1 MKYLI
6 LCEGKNEV
14 CIINL
19 LLKYN
24 KLKFKIDDLIALKPF
39 NARQLSNP
47 TIKSE
52 LRVYNRPVEIM
63 RIGDT
68 QRDKFSIPRELN
80 NIVFK
85 NKIYKYCTLPELEIL
100 LIINEGLYKQY
111 LNSKESPKT
120 FAKRNIIYNKRRYDQ
135 SSEFLKIYYG
145 GKRINMLVQNLIE
158 YKHLKKHKKDEFY
171 LADLL
176 RINNKK

>member
-6 LCEGKNEV
+6 LCEGSNEV

-24 KLKFKIDDLIALKPF
+24 KLKFKIDDLISLKPF

-52 LRVYNRPVEIM
+52 LRIYNKPVQVL

-68 QRDKFSIPRELN
+68 QRDKFLIPHDIN
-80 NIVFK
+80 DIVSKDRIF
-85 NKIYKYCTLPELEIL
+85 KYCTLPELEIL
-100 LIINEGLYKQY
+100 IIINEGLYKKY
-111 LNSKESPKT
+111 LKSKETPKV
-120 FAKRNIIYNKRRYDQ
+120 FAKRNVVYNNYRYDQ
-135 SSEFLKIYYG
+135 SNEFLEMYYG
-145 GKRINMLVQNLIE
+145 GKRISMLIQNLKK
-158 YKHLKKHKKDEFY
+158 YKQGELY

-176 RINNKK
+176 KQ